1 MGSSEHA
8 SACRFCVLS
17 LRHYPMAPGLWS
29 TMASFCAPS
38 HWQAPHFCIP
48 AWNQHERNAYWS
60 QDLRVSST
68 THWWVPNKTRAFASL
83 DKLEYFQLKPAKSF
97 LPWPGCQAN
106 QILWMEWVQEETSL
120 FSPTRIERVA
130 GFTLSDA
137 GNTNLACNADFCSKM
152 LPLLC
157 GCCWAL
163 PIHRGVMIAGFSS
176 LVNSWEVL
184 HAVAFWWTC
193 MPWFFQSCIG
203 PGRRELVW
211 DGKAS
216 LFCIIGQAWG
226 YIQYGD
232 LWCSL

>member
-1 MGSSEHA
+1 MGSSEHV

-83 DKLEYFQLKPAKSF
+83 DKLEHFQLKPAKSF

-152 LPLLC
+152 LPPFCVVVAEHCPFTGAWWLR
-157 GCCWAL
+157 AS
-163 PIHRGVMIAGFSS
+163 PVSS
-176 LVNSWEVL
+176 IPEK
-184 HAVAFWWTC
+184 FC
-193 MPWFFQSCIG
+193 MPWLFGGLACLDFFNH
-203 PGRRELVW
+203 
-211 DGKAS
+211 A
-216 LFCIIGQAWG
+216 
-226 YIQYGD
+226 
-232 LWCSL
+232 